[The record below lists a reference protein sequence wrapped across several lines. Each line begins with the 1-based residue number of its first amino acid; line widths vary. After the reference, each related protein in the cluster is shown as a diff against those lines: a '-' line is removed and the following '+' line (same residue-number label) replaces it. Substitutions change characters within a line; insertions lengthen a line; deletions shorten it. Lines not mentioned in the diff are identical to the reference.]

1 MKSIVLSISPQ
12 SGRAAYVPV
21 MLFNTCHLCL
31 LLYLVSES
39 WRLIRF
45 RTDLVCKP
53 STKVMYLYPN
63 YRFFFSFHI
72 LSAIIITATIGSCK
86 KLKNSN
92 LFHISALARICRQRK
107 TVTNLFV
114 SLEPQSCG
122 KGNTNASLFLFL
134 TNSQN
139 NEPTCL
145 FFSKND
151 E

>member
-1 MKSIVLSISPQ
+1 MFGFILFCFWYIISFYIWFLFVCFLFGFVVEMKSIVLSISPQ

-21 MLFNTCHLCL
+21 VLFNMWHLCL
-31 LLYLVSES
+31 LLHLISES

-45 RTDLVCKP
+45 STHLVCKP

-63 YRFFFSFHI
+63 YRFFFNFHI
-72 LSAIIITATIGSCK
+72 LSAIIITAIIGSCK

-114 SLEPQSCG
+114 SLEP
-122 KGNTNASLFLFL
+122 
-134 TNSQN
+134 
-139 NEPTCL
+139 
-145 FFSKND
+145 
-151 E
+151 